1 MQEEKSGA
9 WMVGKERERG
19 GGGGKRNGVDG
30 IFTEKNI
37 NMGYYSPELRSVGW
51 LAVPLIYR
59 LGL

>member
-9 WMVGKERERG
+9 WMGGKEREG